1 MAAAKFG
8 IKLATIE
15 SWVKEAVF
23 YGQMRE
29 IAMRADSRTLTD
41 WGVR

>member
-15 SWVKEAVF
+15 SWVTEAVF

-29 IAMRADSRTLTD
+29 V
-41 WGVR
+41 GE